1 MVPVPK
7 PDGSI
12 RLYKTTLNPQL
23 EVDQF
28 PVPTPEDLLATLAGG
43 QSFTKLDMSRAYQQ
57 VLLEPSSRKYTTINT
72 HKGLYQYSRL
82 PFGVASAP
90 AIFQQIMEKLLHGIT
105 GVVVYVDILVT
116 GRTEEEHLKNLQTV
130 LERLEDHGL
139 RLKCKKCYFLQPRVD
154 YLGYSINKEGL
165 HTMQTKV
172 KAVVEPPR
180 PQKVQELRAFLGLV
194 NYYGKFIP
202 RLSTIAHPLNRLL
215 GKKVPW
221 KWDSECQRAF
231 EALKR
236 KLASSKVL
244 AHYDPQLPLKLDCDA
259 SAYGVGAV
267 LSHVYPDGSERPI
280 SYASRTLSSA
290 EKNYAQIEKEGLSII
305 FGVKKFHKYV
315 YMGGNSP

>member
-1 MVPVPK
+1 M
-7 PDGSI
+7 
-12 RLYKTTLNPQL
+12 
-23 EVDQF
+23 
-28 PVPTPEDLLATLAGG
+28 PTPEDLLATLAGG

-105 GVVVYVDILVT
+105 GVVVYIDDILIT
-116 GRTEEEHLKNLQTV
+116 GRTEEEHLKNLQTA

-139 RLKCKKCYFLQPRVD
+139 RLKRKKCYFLQPRVD

-165 HTMQTKV
+165 HIMQTKV
-172 KAVVEPPR
+172 KAVVEAPR

-236 KLASSKVL
+236 KLASSEVL
-244 AHYDPQLPLKLDCDA
+244 SHYDPQLPLKLDCDA
-259 SAYGVGAV
+259 SAYGVV
-267 LSHVYPDGSERPI
+267 VSCLSRWVRATNI
-280 SYASRTLSSA
+280 VCL
-290 EKNYAQIEKEGLSII
+290 Q
-305 FGVKKFHKYV
+305 
-315 YMGGNSP
+315 NSQLG

>member
-1 MVPVPK
+1 MPYALKGPIEEELERLEREGIIEPVKYSDWASPVVPVPK

-12 RLYKTTLNPQL
+12 RLCDDYKTTLNPQL

-82 PFGVASAP
+82 PFGVVSAP

-105 GVVVYVDILVT
+105 GVVVYIDDILVT

-139 RLKCKKCYFLQPRVD
+139 RLKRKKCYFLQPRVD

-165 HTMQTKV
+165 HI
-172 KAVVEPPR
+172 PCR
-180 PQKVQELRAFLGLV
+180 QK
-194 NYYGKFIP
+194 
-202 RLSTIAHPLNRLL
+202 
-215 GKKVPW
+215 
-221 KWDSECQRAF
+221 
-231 EALKR
+231 
-236 KLASSKVL
+236 
-244 AHYDPQLPLKLDCDA
+244 
-259 SAYGVGAV
+259 
-267 LSHVYPDGSERPI
+267 
-280 SYASRTLSSA
+280 
-290 EKNYAQIEKEGLSII
+290 
-305 FGVKKFHKYV
+305 
-315 YMGGNSP
+315 